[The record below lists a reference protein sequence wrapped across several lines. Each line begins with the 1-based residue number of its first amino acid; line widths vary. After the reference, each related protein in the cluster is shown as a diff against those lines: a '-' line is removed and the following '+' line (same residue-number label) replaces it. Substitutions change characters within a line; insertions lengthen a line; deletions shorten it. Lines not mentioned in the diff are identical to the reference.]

1 MPPLRH
7 KKIVLGITGSIAA
20 YKAALLT
27 RLLIKNGAEV
37 RVLMTHSAS
46 EFIAPLTLATL
57 SKNDVHADMTT
68 DAAWNN
74 HVELG
79 MWADLILIAPATAN
93 TLSKMAHGACDN
105 ILTATILSAKCPV
118 VVAPAMDLDMWKHPS
133 MRRNLNM
140 LISDGVSII
149 PVGDGE
155 LASGLF
161 GEGRMAEPEEIVQY
175 IEAYISR
182 SHILKDRRVLLT
194 VGPTHEKIDPV
205 RFIGNRSSGK
215 MGVALSQSL
224 VAAGARVTMVLGP
237 ISDSLEIDPEIEVI
251 RVTSAEEMYRAAL
264 SSYDGIDIAIFA
276 AAVADYKVA
285 NPADEKMKKSE
296 DQLQIILSP
305 NPDIAAEL
313 GKIKK
318 RGAIHMGFA
327 LETSAGGIALAA
339 DKLKKKNF
347 DLIALNYPTRD
358 SGFHT
363 DTNRVTLIDHAG
375 VVEELPLMSK
385 KESAEYIITRL
396 ASFFQ

>member
-57 SKNDVHADMTT
+57 SKNDVHSDMTT

-133 MRRNLNM
+133 TRRNMEM
-140 LISDGVSII
+140 LISDGVFII
-149 PVGDGE
+149 PVGNGE

-161 GEGRMAEPEEIVQY
+161 GEGRMAEPEEIIQY
-175 IEAYISR
+175 LQSYFSR
-182 SHILKDRRVLLT
+182 IQILKDKRVLLT

-215 MGVALSQSL
+215 MGMALSKSL

-237 ISDSLEIDPEIEVI
+237 VSDPIDIDREVDVI
-251 RVTSAEEMYRAAL
+251 HVTSAEEMYQAAL
-264 SSYDGIDIAIFA
+264 SSYDTIDIAIFA

-285 NPADEKMKKSE
+285 NPADEKIKKSDE
-296 DQLQIILSP
+296 QLQIKLSP

-318 RGAIHMGFA
+318 MGAIHMGFA
-327 LETSAGGIALAA
+327 LETSSDGVALAA
-339 DKLKKKNF
+339 GKLKKKNF
-347 DLIALNYPTRD
+347 DLIALNYPTKD

-363 DTNRVTLIDHAG
+363 DTNRVTLIDLAG
-375 VVEELPLMSK
+375 EVEELPLMSK
-385 KESAEYIITRL
+385 KESADYIINRL

>member
-133 MRRNLNM
+133 TRRNLNM

-175 IEAYISR
+175 LQTYFSR
-182 SHILKDRRVLLT
+182 SQILKDKRVLLT

-215 MGVALSQSL
+215 MGMALGQSL

-237 ISDSLEIDPEIEVI
+237 ISDTFEIDSNIEVI
-251 RVTSAEEMYRAAL
+251 RVTSAEEMYQAAL
-264 SSYDGIDIAIFA
+264 SSYDAIDIAIFA

-285 NPADEKMKKSE
+285 NPADEKIKKTE
-296 DQLQIILSP
+296 DQLQIMLNP

-318 RGAIHMGFA
+318 SGAIHMGFA
-327 LETSAGGIALAA
+327 LETSADGIALAA
-339 DKLKKKNF
+339 GKLKKKNF
-347 DLIALNYPTRD
+347 DLIALNYPTKD
-358 SGFHT
+358 SGFHS
-363 DTNRVTLIDHAG
+363 DTNRVTLIDLAG
-375 VVEELPLMSK
+375 LVEELPLMSK
-385 KESAEYIITRL
+385 KESADYIITRL